1 MRALIPGLLAAT
13 LLATPALA
21 EAKPSAEALAAAAR
35 YLAANNML
43 NLDLQFTAEGIAAAQ
58 GKRIP
63 TDLDPALKAKLDA
76 ATGSLQEIARPAV
89 REALAETLAKYVPT
103 PALAEAAAFSETPAG
118 KAAAAARRAM
128 VLEPDLRESALF
140 RPDPEL
146 TTWLLQ
152 EAAAKGLKTP
162 KDFRFPILDTDD

>member
-1 MRALIPGLLAAT
+1 MRSLIPGLLA
-13 LLATPALA
+13 LSFLATPALA
-21 EAKPSAEALAAAAR
+21 ETKPSPEAMAVAAR
-35 YLAANNML
+35 YLAANNLL

-63 TDLDPALKAKLDA
+63 ADLDPAVKAKLDA
-76 ATGSLQEIARPAV
+76 ASASLQDIARPAV
-89 REALAETLAKYVPT
+89 REALAETLARYVPT

-118 KAAAAARRAM
+118 KAAAAVRRAM
-128 VLEPDLRESALF
+128 VLEPELRESALF

-146 TTWLLQ
+146 TARLLE

-162 KDFRFPILDTDD
+162 KEFRFPIRDTDD